1 MLSNQSWYFGLLLVA
16 MAAVFPAQSTPA
28 GAFPR
33 AAADLPAFSDIGIQ
47 NPDLLIQARHRHG
60 HRYYPRY
67 SRHHHG
73 HRYRYRRDGYSHF
86 YGGYFYAW
94 PWWYN
99 SLYYYPRRTYAYG
112 AHERWCLNRY
122 RSYNPRTDMFLGYDG
137 RYRYCNSPYD

>member
-1 MLSNQSWYFGLLLVA
+1 MLGNQCRVFAVTLLALVVA
-16 MAAVFPAQSTPA
+16 TPLSSTRA
-28 GAFPR
+28 DAFPGGGVR
-33 AAADLPAFSDIGIQ
+33 VPVSTVIAKEKSD
-47 NPDLLIQARHRHG
+47 PLVLARHRHG

-67 SRHHHG
+67 NRHYHG
-73 HRYRYRRDGYSHF
+73 RRYKYRRDGYSHF

-122 RSYNPRTDMFLGYDG
+122 RSYNPRTDMYLGYDG
-137 RYRYCNSPYD
+137 RYHYCNSPYD